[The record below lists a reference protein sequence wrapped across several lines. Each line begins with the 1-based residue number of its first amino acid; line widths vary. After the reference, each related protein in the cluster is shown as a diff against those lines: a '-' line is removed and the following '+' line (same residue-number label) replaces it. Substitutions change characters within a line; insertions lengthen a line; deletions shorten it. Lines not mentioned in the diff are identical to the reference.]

1 MTLIISCDTKHKKIV
16 VLSHATAIMF
26 LFVKIGNYSDGVLSF
41 NGEVILDNDFSWNA
55 PDGFKLVFDNDKL
68 MEETEK

>member
-1 MTLIISCDTKHKKIV
+1 MELVRSEHQKIV

-26 LFVKIGNYSDGVLSF
+26 LFMKIGNYFDGVLSF
-41 NGEVILDNDFSWNA
+41 NDEVILDNDFSWNA

-68 MEETEK
+68 ISINHIK